1 MITITNSTMRASR
14 TVTLA
19 VLLFAQLIAAV
30 NIIYDETGWTKQDW
44 HKYKL
49 EYNPSFEASPADEVI
64 KSAELRKALSQAS
77 INSLDGPLPRS
88 TALRP
93 LG

>member
-1 MITITNSTMRASR
+1 MRASR
-14 TVTLA
+14 TVAVA

-44 HKYKL
+44 HKYKI

-64 KSAELRKALSQAS
+64 KSPELRKALSQAS